1 MYLAEGRNMAISLR
15 GEHLKRYVEIG
26 RLLVKYGR
34 SDLVRDAGMEDI
46 LREEGGDLPTNAAD
60 HATVAGELADDLE
73 RLGPTYIKLGQL
85 LSTRADLLPAPYVE
99 ALSRLQDDVAPFP
112 YAEVERIVTT
122 ELGVRMSRAFMDFD
136 PEPLAAASL
145 GQVHRAHLR
154 DGTEVAVKVQ
164 RPGIRE
170 QIVTDLDALE
180 DIAEFLDRHTEAGR
194 RYGAADLLTEFR
206 RTLLAEL
213 DYRTEAQNLATL
225 GENLRDFTR
234 IAVPRAVQ
242 DYTTSRVLT
251 MGYVPGRKVTQ
262 LSPLARME
270 MDGGALAEE
279 LFRAY
284 LKQILVDGFFHADPH
299 PGNVFITPDFRI
311 GLIDVG
317 MVGRVAPE
325 MQERLLK
332 LLLSVSEGRG
342 EEAADT
348 AVRIGTTR
356 TGMDEARFTREVT
369 ALVTGMQG
377 ATARDIQVGRIVME
391 MTRAAAENGI
401 LLPAELSTLGKT
413 LFALDQVGRTLD
425 PDFDPNASIRRNAA
439 EIMRQRMLKQASP
452 AAMFSTLL
460 ETNELVQRLP
470 RRLNTILENM
480 AENQFRIGVD
490 AIDEKQLMAGLQKIA
505 NRITLGLVLAAL
517 ILGAALLM
525 RVETSFR
532 ILGYPGLAILLFLA
546 AVVGGLLLVLNILLH
561 DEHSGR
567 K

>member
-1 MYLAEGRNMAISLR
+1 MAISLR

-46 LREEGGDLPTNAAD
+46 LREEGGDLPAAAD
-60 HATVAGELADDLE
+60 HTTVAGELADDLE

-99 ALSRLQDDVAPFP
+99 ALARLQDDVAPFP

-145 GQVHRAHLR
+145 GQVHRARLR

-194 RYGAADLLTEFR
+194 RYGAADLLVEFR

-234 IAVPRAVQ
+234 IVVPCAVQ

-356 TGMDEARFTREVT
+356 TGMDEARFTREVS

-517 ILGAALLM
+517 ILGAALMM

-546 AVVGGLLLVLNILLH
+546 AVVGGVLLVLNILLH

-567 K
+567 R

>member
-1 MYLAEGRNMAISLR
+1 MAISLR

-46 LREEGGDLPTNAAD
+46 LREEGEDLTAPAD
-60 HATVAGELADDLE
+60 HTTVAGELADDLE

-145 GQVHRAHLR
+145 GQVHRARLR

-180 DIAEFLDRHTEAGR
+180 DIAEFLDRHTRAGR
-194 RYGAADLLTEFR
+194 RYGAADLLVEFR
-206 RTLLAEL
+206 KTLLAEL

-225 GENLRDFTR
+225 GENLRDFAR
-234 IAVPRAVQ
+234 IVVPRAVQ

-251 MGYVPGRKVTQ
+251 MGYVPGKKVTQ

-270 MDGGALAEE
+270 MDGSALAEE

-284 LKQILVDGFFHADPH
+284 LQQILVDGFFHADPH

-425 PDFDPNASIRRNAA
+425 PDFDPNASIRRSAA

-490 AIDEKQLMAGLQKIA
+490 AIDETQLMAGLQKIA

-517 ILGAALLM
+517 ILGAALMM

-546 AVVGGLLLVLNILLH
+546 AVVGGVLLVLNILLH

>member
-1 MYLAEGRNMAISLR
+1 MAISLN
-15 GEHLKRYVEIG
+15 GEHLKRYVGIG

-34 SDLVRDAGMEDI
+34 SDLVRDAGMEEL
-46 LREEGGDLPTNAAD
+46 LREDGGEPAA
-60 HATVAGELADDLE
+60 AAAPPAAAAELADDLE

-85 LSTRADLLPAPYVE
+85 LSTRADLLPEPYVE

-122 ELGVRMSRAFMDFD
+122 ELGVRMSKAFSDFD

-145 GQVHRAHLR
+145 GQVHRARLR

-170 QIVTDLDALE
+170 QIVNDLDALE
-180 DIAEFLDRHTEAGR
+180 DIAEFLDRHTEAGK
-194 RYGAADLLTEFR
+194 RYGAADLLGEFR
-206 RTLLAEL
+206 KTLLSEL

-225 GENLRDFTR
+225 GENLRDFSR
-234 IAVPRAVQ
+234 IAVPCAVQ
-242 DYTTSRVLT
+242 DYSTSRVLT
-251 MGYVPGRKVTQ
+251 MGYVQGKKVTQ

-270 MDGGALAEE
+270 MDGSALAEE

-348 AVRIGTTR
+348 AIRIGTTR
-356 TGMDEARFTREVT
+356 TGMDEARYTREVT

-377 ATARDIQVGRIVME
+377 ATARNLQVGRIVME

-470 RRLNTILENM
+470 RRLNTILDNM
-480 AENQFRIGVD
+480 AENQFRIEVD

-525 RVETSFR
+525 RVETTFR

-546 AVVGGLLLVLNILLH
+546 AVVGGVLLVLNILLH

-567 K
+567 Q

>member
-1 MYLAEGRNMAISLR
+1 MAISLR
-15 GEHLKRYVEIG
+15 GEHLKRYVDIG

-34 SDLVRDAGMEDI
+34 SDLVRDAGMEDL
-46 LREEGGDLPTNAAD
+46 LREEAGVDAPDAAP
-60 HATVAGELADDLE
+60 AAAELSEDLE

-85 LSTRADLLPAPYVE
+85 LSTRADLLPPPYIE

-122 ELGVRMSRAFMDFD
+122 ELGVRMSRAFLDFD

-145 GQVHRAHLR
+145 GQVHRARLR

-170 QIVTDLDALE
+170 QILTDLDALG

-194 RYGAADLLTEFR
+194 RYGMEGVLAEFR
-206 RTLLAEL
+206 KTLLSEL
-213 DYRTEAQNLATL
+213 DYRAEAQNLTTL
-225 GENLRDFTR
+225 GENLRDFER
-234 IAVPRAVQ
+234 IAVPAPVP

-251 MGYVPGRKVTQ
+251 MAYVPGKKVTE
-262 LSPLARME
+262 LGPLARME
-270 MDGGALAEE
+270 LDGGVLAAD

-299 PGNVFITPDFRI
+299 PGNVFITPDGRI
-311 GLIDVG
+311 ALIDVG

-325 MQERLLK
+325 MQERLLRM
-332 LLLSVSEGRG
+332 LLAVSEGRG

-348 AVRIGTTR
+348 ALRIGTTR
-356 TGMDEARFTREVT
+356 VGIDEDGFTREV
-369 ALVTGMQG
+369 ASLVSGMQG
-377 ATARDIQVGRIVME
+377 ATARQLQVGRIVME
-391 MTRAAAENGI
+391 MTRMAAENGL
-401 LLPAELSTLGKT
+401 LLPPELSTLGKT

-425 PDFDPNASIRRNAA
+425 PEFDPNAAIRRHAA

-452 AAMFSTLL
+452 GAMFSTLL

-470 RRLNTILENM
+470 GRVNAILDNL
-480 AENQFRIGVD
+480 AENEFRVRVD
-490 AIDEKQLMAGLQKIA
+490 AIDETHLMAGLQKIA

-517 ILGAALLM
+517 IIGAAMLM
-525 RVETSFR
+525 RVETTFR
-532 ILGYPGLAILLFLA
+532 IWGYPGLAMLLFLA
-546 AVVGGLLLVLNILLH
+546 AVVGGVLLVLNIVVY
-561 DEHSGR
+561 DERSGKR
-567 K
+567 

>member
-1 MYLAEGRNMAISLR
+1 MAISLR

-34 SDLVRDAGMEDI
+34 SDLVRDAGIEDI
-46 LREEGGDLPTNAAD
+46 LREEGEDLTSTAD
-60 HATVAGELADDLE
+60 HTTVAGELADDLE

-99 ALSRLQDDVAPFP
+99 ALARLQDDVAPFP

-145 GQVHRAHLR
+145 GQVHRARLR

-180 DIAEFLDRHTEAGR
+180 DIAEFLDRHTQAGR
-194 RYGAADLLTEFR
+194 RYGAADLLVEFR
-206 RTLLAEL
+206 KTLLAEL

-251 MGYVPGRKVTQ
+251 MGYVPGKKVTQ

-270 MDGGALAEE
+270 MDGSALAEE

-546 AVVGGLLLVLNILLH
+546 AVVGGVLLVLNIVLH
-561 DEHSGR
+561 DEHSAR

>member
-1 MYLAEGRNMAISLR
+1 MAISLR
-15 GEHLKRYVEIG
+15 GEHLKRYIEIG

-34 SDLVRDAGMEDI
+34 SDLVRDAGMEEI
-46 LREEGGDLPTNAAD
+46 LREEGEPLPEAAAE
-60 HATVAGELADDLE
+60 HGTAAGELADDLE

-85 LSTRADLLPAPYVE
+85 LSTRADLLPEPYVE

-122 ELGVRMSRAFMDFD
+122 ELGVRMSKAFSDFD

-145 GQVHRAHLR
+145 GQVHRARLR

-180 DIAEFLDRHTEAGR
+180 DIADFLDRHTEAGR

-206 RTLLAEL
+206 RTLLSEL
-213 DYRTEAQNLATL
+213 DYRTEAQNLSTL

-234 IAVPRAVQ
+234 IAVPCAVA

-251 MGYVPGRKVTQ
+251 MGYVAGRKVTQ

-270 MDGGALAEE
+270 MDGAALAEE

-348 AVRIGTTR
+348 AIRIGSTR
-356 TGMDEARFTREVT
+356 TGMDEARFTREVVT
-369 ALVTGMQG
+369 LVTGMQG
-377 ATARDIQVGRIVME
+377 ATARNIQVGRIVME

-470 RRLNTILENM
+470 RRLNTILDNM
-480 AENQFRIGVD
+480 AENQFRIEVD
-490 AIDEKQLMAGLQKIA
+490 AIDERQLMAGLQKIA

-525 RVETSFR
+525 RVETTFR
-532 ILGYPGLAILLFLA
+532 ILGYPGLAMLLFLA
-546 AVVGGLLLVLNILLH
+546 AVVGCVLLVLNIVLH

>member
-1 MYLAEGRNMAISLR
+1 MAISLR
-15 GEHLKRYVEIG
+15 GEHLKRYIEIG

-34 SDLVRDAGMEDI
+34 SDLVRDAGMEEI
-46 LREEGGDLPTNAAD
+46 LREEGEPLPEAAAE
-60 HATVAGELADDLE
+60 HGTAAGELADDLE

-85 LSTRADLLPAPYVE
+85 LSTRADLLPEPYVE
-99 ALSRLQDDVAPFP
+99 ALARLQDDVAPFP

-122 ELGVRMSRAFMDFD
+122 ELGVRMSKAFSDFD

-145 GQVHRAHLR
+145 GQVHRARLR

-180 DIAEFLDRHTEAGR
+180 DIADFLDRHTEAGR

-206 RTLLAEL
+206 RTLLSEL
-213 DYRTEAQNLATL
+213 DYRTEAQNLSTL

-234 IAVPRAVQ
+234 IAVPCAVA

-251 MGYVPGRKVTQ
+251 MGYVAGRKVTQ

-270 MDGGALAEE
+270 MDGAALAEE

-348 AVRIGTTR
+348 AIRIGSTR
-356 TGMDEARFTREVT
+356 TGMDEARFTREVVT
-369 ALVTGMQG
+369 LVTGMQG
-377 ATARDIQVGRIVME
+377 ATARNIQVGRIVME

-470 RRLNTILENM
+470 RRLNTILDNM
-480 AENQFRIGVD
+480 AENQFRIEVD
-490 AIDEKQLMAGLQKIA
+490 AIDERQLMAGLQKIA

-525 RVETSFR
+525 RVETTFR
-532 ILGYPGLAILLFLA
+532 ILGYPGLAMLLFLA
-546 AVVGGLLLVLNILLH
+546 AVVGCVLLVLNIVLH

>member
-1 MYLAEGRNMAISLR
+1 MAISLS

-34 SDLVRDAGMEDI
+34 SDLVRDAGIEEI
-46 LREEGGDLPTNAAD
+46 LRDEGEAVPEAAAE
-60 HATVAGELADDLE
+60 HGTAAGELADDLE

-85 LSTRADLLPAPYVE
+85 LSTRADLLPEPYVE

-122 ELGVRMSRAFMDFD
+122 ELGVRMSKAFSDFD

-145 GQVHRAHLR
+145 GQVHRARLR

-180 DIAEFLDRHTEAGR
+180 DIAEFLDRHTEAGK

-225 GENLRDFTR
+225 GENLRDFAR
-234 IAVPRAVQ
+234 IAVPCAVA
-242 DYTTSRVLT
+242 DYSTSRVLT
-251 MGYVPGRKVTQ
+251 MGYVAGKKVTQ

-270 MDGGALAEE
+270 MDGSALAEE

-348 AVRIGTTR
+348 AIRIGSTR
-356 TGMDEARFTREVT
+356 TGMDEARFTREVVT
-369 ALVTGMQG
+369 LVTGMQG
-377 ATARDIQVGRIVME
+377 ATARNIQVGRIVME

-470 RRLNTILENM
+470 RRLNTILDNM
-480 AENQFRIGVD
+480 AENQFRIEVD
-490 AIDEKQLMAGLQKIA
+490 ALDERQLMAGLQKIA

-525 RVETSFR
+525 RVETTFR
-532 ILGYPGLAILLFLA
+532 ILGYPGLAMLLFLA
-546 AVVGGLLLVLNILLH
+546 AVVGGVLLVLNIVLH

>member
-1 MYLAEGRNMAISLR
+1 MAISLR

-34 SDLVRDAGMEDI
+34 SDLVRDAGIEEI
-46 LREEGGDLPTNAAD
+46 LRDEGGDLPAAAAD
-60 HATVAGELADDLE
+60 HTPVAGELADDLE

-112 YAEVERIVTT
+112 YAEVERIVTG
-122 ELGVRMSRAFMDFD
+122 ELAVRMSKAFADFD

-145 GQVHRAHLR
+145 GQVHRARLR

-180 DIAEFLDRHTEAGR
+180 DIAEFLDRHTRAGK
-194 RYGAADLLTEFR
+194 RYGAADLLVEFR

-213 DYRTEAQNLATL
+213 DYRTEAHNLATL

-234 IAVPRAVQ
+234 IAVPCAVA

-251 MGYVPGRKVTQ
+251 MGYVAGRKVTQ

-270 MDGGALAEE
+270 MDGSALAEE

-425 PDFDPNASIRRNAA
+425 PDFDPNASIRW
-439 EIMRQRMLKQASP
+439 RMISA

-470 RRLNTILENM
+470 RRLNTILESM

-546 AVVGGLLLVLNILLH
+546 AVVGGVLLVLNIVLH

>member
-1 MYLAEGRNMAISLR
+1 MAISLR

-34 SDLVRDAGMEDI
+34 SDLVRDTGMDDL
-46 LREEGGDLPTNAAD
+46 LRDATEAPVSESVPSAA
-60 HATVAGELADDLE
+60 ELADDLE
-73 RLGPTYIKLGQL
+73 RLGPTYVKLGQL
-85 LSTRADLLPAPYVE
+85 LSTRTDLLPEPYVE

-112 YAEVERIVTT
+112 FEEVERIVTT
-122 ELGVRMSRAFMDFD
+122 GLGVRMSKAFADFD

-145 GQVHRAHLR
+145 GQVHRARLR
-154 DGTEVAVKVQ
+154 DGREVAVKVQ

-170 QIVTDLDALE
+170 RIAADLDALS
-180 DIAEFLDRHTEAGR
+180 DIAELADRHTEAGR
-194 RYGAADLLTEFR
+194 RYGAEDLLAEFR

-213 DYRTEAQNLATL
+213 DYRKEAQNLATL
-225 GENLRDFTR
+225 AENLDGFSR
-234 IAVPRAVQ
+234 IVVPRAVE

-251 MGYVPGRKVTQ
+251 MEYVAGRKVTD
-262 LSPLARME
+262 LTPLARME
-270 MDGGALAEE
+270 MDGSALAEE

-299 PGNVFITPDFRI
+299 PGNVLVTPDSRLA
-311 GLIDVG
+311 LIDVG

-342 EEAADT
+342 EEAAGT
-348 AVRIGTTR
+348 ALRIGTPR
-356 TGMDEARFTREVT
+356 GEMDEARFTREVS
-369 ALVTGMQG
+369 ARVTGMQG

-391 MTRAAAENGI
+391 MTRAAAVNGI
-401 LLPAELSTLGKT
+401 LLPPELAILGKT

-425 PDFDPNASIRRNAA
+425 PDFDPNASIRRNSA
-439 EIMRQRMLKQASP
+439 EILRERMLKQASP
-452 AAMFSTLL
+452 AALFSKLL

-470 RRLNTILENM
+470 QRMNTILDNL
-480 AENQFRIGVD
+480 AENQFRIQVD
-490 AIDEKQLMAGLQKIA
+490 ALDETHLMAGLQKIA

-532 ILGYPGLAILLFLA
+532 IFGYPGLAMLLFLA
-546 AVVGGLLLVLNILLH
+546 AVVGGVLLVLNIVLH
-561 DEHSGR
+561 DEHSKR
-567 K
+567 R

>member
-1 MYLAEGRNMAISLR
+1 MAISLR
-15 GEHLKRYVEIG
+15 GEHLKRYVGIG

-34 SDLVRDAGMEDI
+34 SDLVRDAGMEEL
-46 LREEGGDLPTNAAD
+46 LREEGDAPPGDAAPP
-60 HATVAGELADDLE
+60 AAAGELADDLE

-85 LSTRADLLPAPYVE
+85 LSTRADLLPEPYVE

-112 YAEVERIVTT
+112 YAEVERIVTV
-122 ELGVRMSRAFMDFD
+122 ELGVRMSKAFSEFD

-145 GQVHRAHLR
+145 GQVHRARLR

-170 QIVTDLDALE
+170 QIVTDLDALG

-234 IAVPRAVQ
+234 IAVPCAVR

-270 MDGGALAEE
+270 MDGSALAEE

-348 AVRIGTTR
+348 ALRIGTTR

-377 ATARDIQVGRIVME
+377 ATARTLQVGRIVME

-517 ILGAALLM
+517 ILGAALMM

-546 AVVGGLLLVLNILLH
+546 AVVGGVLLVLNILLH

>member
-1 MYLAEGRNMAISLR
+1 MAISLR

-46 LREEGGDLPTNAAD
+46 LREEDGELPAAAAD
-60 HATVAGELADDLE
+60 HTTVAGELADDLE

-145 GQVHRAHLR
+145 GQVHRARLR

-180 DIAEFLDRHTEAGR
+180 DIAEFLDRHTQAGR
-194 RYGAADLLTEFR
+194 RYGAADLLVEFR
-206 RTLLAEL
+206 KTLLAEL

-225 GENLRDFTR
+225 GENLRDFAR
-234 IAVPRAVQ
+234 IVVPCAVQ

-251 MGYVPGRKVTQ
+251 MGYVPGKKVTQ

-270 MDGGALAEE
+270 MDGSALAEE

-546 AVVGGLLLVLNILLH
+546 AVVGGVLLVLNIVLH
-561 DEHSGR
+561 DEHSAR

>member
-1 MYLAEGRNMAISLR
+1 MAISLR

>member
-1 MYLAEGRNMAISLR
+1 MAISLR

-34 SDLVRDAGMEDI
+34 SDLVRDAGMEEI
-46 LREEGGDLPTNAAD
+46 LREEGGDGAAPAPD
-60 HATVAGELADDLE
+60 HVPVAGELADDLE
-73 RLGPTYIKLGQL
+73 RLGSTYIKLGQL
-85 LSTRADLLPAPYVE
+85 LSTRADLLPGPYVE
-99 ALSRLQDDVAPFP
+99 ALTRLQDDVAPFP
-112 YAEVERIVTT
+112 YAEVERIVTS
-122 ELGVRMSRAFMDFD
+122 ELGVRISKAFSDFD

-145 GQVHRAHLR
+145 GQVHRARLR
-154 DGTEVAVKVQ
+154 DGREVAVKVQ

-180 DIAEFLDRHTEAGR
+180 DIAEFLDRHTEAGK
-194 RYGAADLLTEFR
+194 RYGAADLLGEFR

-225 GENLRDFTR
+225 RDNLGDFTR
-234 IAVPRAVQ
+234 IAVPGAVD
-242 DYTTSRVLT
+242 DYSTSRVLT
-251 MGYVPGRKVTQ
+251 MEYVQGRKVTD

-270 MDGGALAEE
+270 MDGSALAEE

-311 GLIDVG
+311 ALIDVG

-348 AVRIGTTR
+348 ALRIGTTR

-377 ATARDIQVGRIVME
+377 ATARNLQVGRIVME

-470 RRLNTILENM
+470 RRLNTILDNM
-480 AENQFRIGVD
+480 AENQFRIEVD
-490 AIDEKQLMAGLQKIA
+490 ALDEKQLMAGLQKIA

-525 RVETSFR
+525 RVETTFR
-532 ILGYPGLAILLFLA
+532 ILGYPGLAMLLFLA
-546 AVVGGLLLVLNILLH
+546 AVVGGVLLVLNIVMH

>member
-1 MYLAEGRNMAISLR
+1 
-15 GEHLKRYVEIG
+15 
-26 RLLVKYGR
+26 
-34 SDLVRDAGMEDI
+34 
-46 LREEGGDLPTNAAD
+46 
-60 HATVAGELADDLE
+60 
-73 RLGPTYIKLGQL
+73 
-85 LSTRADLLPAPYVE
+85 
-99 ALSRLQDDVAPFP
+99 
-112 YAEVERIVTT
+112 
-122 ELGVRMSRAFMDFD
+122 
-136 PEPLAAASL
+136 
-145 GQVHRAHLR
+145 
-154 DGTEVAVKVQ
+154 
-164 RPGIRE
+164 
-170 QIVTDLDALE
+170 
-180 DIAEFLDRHTEAGR
+180 
-194 RYGAADLLTEFR
+194 
-206 RTLLAEL
+206 
-213 DYRTEAQNLATL
+213 
-225 GENLRDFTR
+225 
-234 IAVPRAVQ
+234 
-242 DYTTSRVLT
+242 
-251 MGYVPGRKVTQ
+251 MGYVQGKKVTQ

-270 MDGGALAEE
+270 MDGSALAEE

-348 AVRIGTTR
+348 AIRIGTTR
-356 TGMDEARFTREVT
+356 TGMDEARYTREVT

-377 ATARDIQVGRIVME
+377 ATARNLQVGRIVME

-470 RRLNTILENM
+470 RRLNTILDNM
-480 AENQFRIGVD
+480 AENQFRIEVD

-525 RVETSFR
+525 RVETTFR

-546 AVVGGLLLVLNILLH
+546 AVVGGVLLVLNILLH

-567 K
+567 Q

>member
-1 MYLAEGRNMAISLR
+1 MAISLR

-34 SDLVRDAGMEDI
+34 SDLVRDAGIDDL
-46 LREEGGDLPTNAAD
+46 LREEGANGTPVPDER
-60 HATVAGELADDLE
+60 AGPDELAADLE

-85 LSTRADLLPAPYVE
+85 LSTRADLLPPAYVE

-112 YAEVERIVTT
+112 YAEVERIVTE
-122 ELGVRMSRAFMDFD
+122 ELGVRMSRAFADFD

-145 GQVHRAHLR
+145 GQVHRARLR

-170 QIVTDLDALE
+170 RILTDLDALG

-194 RYGAADLLTEFR
+194 RYGAEGVLEEFR
-206 RTLLAEL
+206 KTLRSEL

-225 GENLRDFTR
+225 GQNLREFER
-234 IAVPRAVQ
+234 IVVPCAVA

-262 LSPLARME
+262 LSPLARTE
-270 MDGGALAEE
+270 LDGGVLADD

-299 PGNVFITPDFRI
+299 PGNVFVTPDGRI
-311 GLIDVG
+311 ALIDVG
-317 MVGRVAPE
+317 MVGRVVPE

-348 AVRIGTTR
+348 ALRIGTTR
-356 TGMDEARFTREVT
+356 VGIDEDGFTRAVSS
-369 ALVTGMQG
+369 LVAGMQG
-377 ATARDIQVGRIVME
+377 ATARQIQVGRIVME
-391 MTRAAAENGI
+391 MTRMAAENGL
-401 LLPAELSTLGKT
+401 LLPPELSTLGKT

-425 PDFDPNASIRRNAA
+425 PDFDPNAAIRRHAA
-439 EIMRQRMLKQASP
+439 EIMQQRMLKQASP
-452 AAMFSTLL
+452 GAMFSTLL

-470 RRLNTILENM
+470 GRVNAILDNL
-480 AENQFRIGVD
+480 AENEFRVRVD
-490 AIDEKQLMAGLQKIA
+490 AIDETHLMAGLQKIA

-517 ILGAALLM
+517 IVGAAMLM
-525 RVETSFR
+525 QVETTFR
-532 ILGYPGLAILLFLA
+532 ILGYPGLAMLLFLA
-546 AVVGGLLLVLNILLH
+546 AVVGGVLLVFNIVLH
-561 DEHSGR
+561 DEKAEKH
-567 K
+567 